1 MTYQRIVFVQGD
13 DAIRPLSILDLD
25 GEEAAVDYLAEWDT
39 EPSEE
44 FDAPASG
51 DSDDV
56 YETDDGFR
64 LSYCERLGYI
74 GLERVIN

>member
-25 GEEAAVDYLAEWDT
+25 G
-39 EPSEE
+39 
-44 FDAPASG
+44 DAPASG
-51 DSDDV
+51 DGDDV
-56 YETDDGFR
+56 YESDDGFR